1 MKPSDE
7 INTTPQHRLVSAPA
21 FTAQELIHLLNLE
34 PLEDEGGMYRNTYT
48 STETLPLHCLP
59 LRFRSKPSQAEG
71 RSGESSE
78 SSLAEK
84 TPTVESMPAVESTPA
99 AERPFG
105 TAIYYLLTADSFSH
119 FHQLKAD
126 EVYHFYLGDPV
137 ELCQLHE
144 DGSSSVTLLGNQ
156 LLEGMTL
163 QQVVPAGIWQGL
175 RLKPGGTW
183 ALLGTTMAPGY
194 HPDDYTIGSR
204 ETLMERWP
212 KDAEL
217 ILSLTGKL
225 VYT

>member
-1 MKPSDE
+1 MNPSDE
-7 INTTPQHRLVSAPA
+7 ISTTPQHRLVSTPA
-21 FTAQELIHLLNLE
+21 FTAEDLIHLLNLE
-34 PLEDEGGMYRNTYT
+34 PLEGEGGMYRNNYT

-59 LRFRSKPSQAEG
+59 LRFRSKPSQVEG
-71 RSGESSE
+71 GSGESSK
-78 SSLAEK
+78 SSVSEN
-84 TPTVESMPAVESTPA
+84 TPA

-156 LLEGMTL
+156 LFEGMAL

-175 RLKPGGTW
+175 RLKPGGSW

-194 HPDDYTIGSR
+194 HPADYTIGSR
-204 ETLMERWP
+204 EALIQRWP
-212 KDAEL
+212 DHAE
-217 ILSLTGKL
+217 IIRALTGEL
-225 VYT
+225 VYR